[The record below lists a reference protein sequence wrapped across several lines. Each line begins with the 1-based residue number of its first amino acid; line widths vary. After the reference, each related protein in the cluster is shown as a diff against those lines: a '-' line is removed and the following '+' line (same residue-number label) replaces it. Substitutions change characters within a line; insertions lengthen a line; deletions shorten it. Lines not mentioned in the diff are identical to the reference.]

1 MHLLGRATRR
11 GTDMR
16 VVSLLASGTEIV
28 CALGAGDMLVGR
40 SHECDNPDWVR
51 SLPSCSSPAFDV
63 SGSSREIDAEVRRRM
78 HAGEPLYI
86 IHTDLI
92 TALRPDVVIAQTHCE
107 VCAVTPNDVQRDGAC
122 LDPQQMVALSAFSLD
137 DMSGSILAVAER
149 LGLAE
154 RGRAVV
160 AAERARLDAVR
171 AATARRP
178 RPNVALLEWTDP
190 LFVMGNWMP
199 EVVMAAGGTP
209 LLAHPGDYSSAT
221 TFECVRDA
229 DPDVVIVAPCGFPL
243 ERALAERHV
252 LESYPGWRD
261 LRAVRDGSVV
271 IADGNRFFNRSGMT
285 VSRTAEMVAE
295 MLHGVCIGESSHG
308 SWWRWL
314 DRDAS

>member
-122 LDPQQMVALSAFSLD
+122 LDPRQMVALSAFSLD
-137 DMSGSILAVAER
+137 DISGSILAVAER

-171 AATARRP
+171 AATAHRP

>member
-1 MHLLGRATRR
+1 
-11 GTDMR
+11 MR

-28 CALGAGDMLVGR
+28 CALGASDMLVGR

-122 LDPQQMVALSAFSLD
+122 LDPRQMVALSAFSLD
-137 DMSGSILAVAER
+137 DISGSILAVAER

-171 AATARRP
+171 AATAHRP
-178 RPNVALLEWTDP
+178 RPDVALLEWTDP

-243 ERALAERHV
+243 ARALAERHV

>member
-1 MHLLGRATRR
+1 MHSRDHATRR

-122 LDPQQMVALSAFSLD
+122 LDPRQMVALSAFSLD
-137 DMSGSILAVAER
+137 DISGSILAVAER

-171 AATARRP
+171 AATAHRP
-178 RPNVALLEWTDP
+178 RPDVALLEWTDP

-243 ERALAERHV
+243 ARALAERHV

>member
-63 SGSSREIDAEVRRRM
+63 SGSSREIDAEMRRRM

-122 LDPQQMVALSAFSLD
+122 LDPRQMVALSAFSLD
-137 DMSGSILAVAER
+137 DISGSILAVAER

-190 LFVMGNWMP
+190 LFVMGNWMR
-199 EVVMAAGGTP
+199 E
-209 LLAHPGDYSSAT
+209 
-221 TFECVRDA
+221 
-229 DPDVVIVAPCGFPL
+229 VVIVAPCGFPL

-252 LESYPGWRD
+252 LESHPGWRD

-271 IADGNRFFNRSGMT
+271 VADGNRFFNRSGMT

>member
-1 MHLLGRATRR
+1 
-11 GTDMR
+11 MR

-122 LDPQQMVALSAFSLD
+122 LDPRQMVALSAFSLD
-137 DMSGSILAVAER
+137 DISGSILAVAER

-171 AATARRP
+171 AATAHRP

>member
-122 LDPQQMVALSAFSLD
+122 LDPRQMVALSAFSLD
-137 DMSGSILAVAER
+137 DISGSILAVAER

>member
-1 MHLLGRATRR
+1 MHALGHATRR

-122 LDPQQMVALSAFSLD
+122 LDPRQMVALSAFSLD
-137 DMSGSILAVAER
+137 DISGSILAVADR
-149 LGLAE
+149 LGLSE

-160 AAERARLDAVR
+160 AAERARFDAVR
-171 AATARRP
+171 AATAHRP

-221 TFECVRDA
+221 TFDCVRDA

>member
-1 MHLLGRATRR
+1 MHSLGHATRR

-122 LDPQQMVALSAFSLD
+122 LDPRQMVALSAFSLD
-137 DMSGSILAVAER
+137 DISGSILAVAER

-160 AAERARLDAVR
+160 AAERARFDAVR
-171 AATARRP
+171 AATAHRP

-221 TFECVRDA
+221 TFDCVRDA

-243 ERALAERHV
+243 ERALAERQV

>member
-1 MHLLGRATRR
+1 
-11 GTDMR
+11 MR

-78 HAGEPLYI
+78 HAGEPLYV

-92 TALRPDVVIAQTHCE
+92 TALQPDVVIAQTHCE

-122 LDPQQMVALSAFSLD
+122 LDPRQMVALSAFSLD
-137 DMSGSILAVAER
+137 DISGSILAVAER

-171 AATARRP
+171 AATAHRP
-178 RPNVALLEWTDP
+178 RPDVALLEWTDP

-199 EVVMAAGGTP
+199 EVVLAAGGTP

-252 LESYPGWRD
+252 LENYPGWRD

>member
-1 MHLLGRATRR
+1 MHSLGRATRR

-122 LDPQQMVALSAFSLD
+122 LDPRQMVALSAFSLD
-137 DMSGSILAVAER
+137 DISGSILAVAER

-171 AATARRP
+171 AATAHRP